1 MSYYFQNREWM
12 DRHID
17 PSTNNVSR
25 EFSEGVDVFYRLFL
39 KSKFF
44 FGTKNHVMSLCNM
57 WKPKAT

>member
-1 MSYYFQNREWM
+1 M

-57 WKPKAT
+57 WKQKAT